1 MRPALTDALLST
13 QTDERLVALTRAG
26 HERAFAAIVE
36 RYRRPLIGFAR
47 RIAPDSRAED
57 VVQQALTSA
66 WAALAA
72 GAEVAH
78 LRGWLHQIVRHEAI
92 RIAKQEGQAIA
103 DPLASGVAGST
114 RDAADTAAERERVRD
129 ALAGIAELPPR
140 QREALVQTT
149 LAGRSRTE
157 VAAALGLSEGA
168 VRQLLHRARTALR
181 TAATALTPLPV
192 ASWAASL
199 GGPGSAGVAEVG
211 AGGGSATLAG
221 V

>member
-1 MRPALTDALLST
+1 MKPRLSDALLAA

-36 RYRRPLIGFAR
+36 RYRRPLVGFAR

-92 RIAKQEGQAIA
+92 RLAKQEGRVIV
-103 DPLASGVAGST
+103 DPLVGRRRSRAV
-114 RDAADTAAERERVRD
+114 
-129 ALAGIAELPPR
+129 PPR
-140 QREALVQTT
+140 RRPSAS
-149 LAGRSRTE
+149 ACAMPSPGSPSCPSRSARRSCRRPWPAAAAARSR
-157 VAAALGLSEGA
+157 
-168 VRQLLHRARTALR
+168 RR
-181 TAATALTPLPV
+181 
-192 ASWAASL
+192 WA
-199 GGPGSAGVAEVG
+199 
-211 AGGGSATLAG
+211 
-221 V
+221 